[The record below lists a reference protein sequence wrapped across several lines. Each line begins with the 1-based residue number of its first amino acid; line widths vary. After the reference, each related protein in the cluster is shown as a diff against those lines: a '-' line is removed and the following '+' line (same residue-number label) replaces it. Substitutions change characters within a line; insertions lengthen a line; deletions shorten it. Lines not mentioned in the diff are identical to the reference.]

1 VSEEY
6 VEELKKQIDSVFEEG
21 MMKLER
27 SLSGKLYF
35 RYVGF
40 LNKIL
45 MSKTLAKNR
54 KQKYENFLKVV
65 KGFSEKAAPIL
76 MRAKF
81 KGLSLDEILSTV
93 PYDASLAIGDYI
105 VGKIVDFTADSMSI
119 EDEYFI
125 YRGKQAARTIFYK
138 DFKPANKN

>member
-1 VSEEY
+1 MSEEY

-21 MMKLER
+21 IMKLER

-45 MSKTLAKNR
+45 MSKTLTKNR
-54 KQKYENFLKVV
+54 KQKYETFLKVV
-65 KGFSEKAAPIL
+65 KEVSEGTAPSL

-93 PYDASLAIGDYI
+93 PYDAALAIGDYI
-105 VGKIVDFTADSMSI
+105 AGKIVDYTADSMSI

-125 YRGKQAARTIFYK
+125 YRGKQAARTILYK
-138 DFKPANKN
+138 DFKPAK